1 MGRRLYQSAD
11 QQTANWKKRYHLNQ
25 GFPPE
30 TWAGDRRTAGRTDA
44 RGSPNEEF
52 GLDEPPADILWNWQ
66 DLYENVCAFCEARP
80 LRPIEPPDHRL
91 ILNRLLRELLKEEP
105 ELLSLWPGLGRTGF
119 LDILSEDIRE
129 LINEAVLPEQAEFG
143 LSQDDRTARI
153 LPRLY
158 RNYLEK

>member
-1 MGRRLYQSAD
+1 MRVIPYLKVSELDGLMRGFLSLGEDVRFVVPSRR
-11 QQTANWKKRYHLNQ
+11 
-25 GFPPE
+25 
-30 TWAGDRRTAGRTDA
+30 DRGWWRDRTG
-44 RGSPNEEF
+44 NEEF

-66 DLYENVCAFCEARP
+66 DLYENVCAFCEARA

-91 ILNRLLRELLKEEP
+91 ILNRLLKELLKEEP

-143 LSQDDRTARI
+143 QLPDR
-153 LPRLY
+153 
-158 RNYLEK
+158 KSVV